1 MAGLTVEDLVHVA
14 RRAVGEGVEV
24 RDVGLLAA
32 ALARV
37 DACAY
42 GREVYP
48 SVPEKAAALLHSLV
62 STGPLVAGNRPFALA
77 ATLVFLA
84 QAGQPCQLTD
94 EAAVDLVTGI
104 VTGRLESVGEIAAL
118 LSAAGRAGPSA
129 NLPGG
134 P

>member
-14 RRAVGEGVEV
+14 QRAVGDEVAV

-48 SVPEKAAALLHSLV
+48 TVPEKAAALLHSLATTV
-62 STGPLVAGNRPFALA
+62 PLVEGNRPFALA

-84 QAGQPCQLTD
+84 QAGQPSQLT
-94 EAAVDLVTGI
+94 EQAAVDLVTGI
-104 VTGRLESVGEIAAL
+104 VTGRLESVEEIAAL
-118 LSAAGRAGPSA
+118 LSATG
-129 NLPGG
+129 
-134 P
+134 

>member
-14 RRAVGEGVEV
+14 QRAVGDEVAV

-48 SVPEKAAALLHSLV
+48 TVPEKAAALLHSLATTV
-62 STGPLVAGNRPFALA
+62 PLVEGNRPFALA

-84 QAGQPCQLTD
+84 QAGQPSQLS
-94 EAAVDLVTGI
+94 EQAAVDLVTGI
-104 VTGRLESVGEIAAL
+104 VTGRLESVEEIAAL
-118 LSAAGRAGPSA
+118 LSATG
-129 NLPGG
+129 
-134 P
+134 